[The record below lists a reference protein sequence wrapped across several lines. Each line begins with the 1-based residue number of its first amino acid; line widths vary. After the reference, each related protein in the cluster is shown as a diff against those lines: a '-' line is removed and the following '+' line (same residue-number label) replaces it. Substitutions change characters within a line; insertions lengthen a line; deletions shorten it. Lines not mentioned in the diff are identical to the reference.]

1 MTVQMLYTKYSCH
14 LPRSRTKFAHSAT
27 LALLLT
33 TTLLLHCTQVDAAKL
48 SAKTATNTN
57 ADSRNST
64 NNVELMHAAE
74 KTTATATVV
83 VSQTDAIVESK
94 AANDEDALKESVE
107 KVDAAE
113 KDDDNEDDDEKETDL
128 DLDEDVDEDDDE
140 DSTKN
145 ETSLTAAEKNEDAT
159 SAFSVWGIVR
169 NVWHWLRDDFS
180 ENLFGDDDGDASAGA
195 QKALVREV
203 RDVSEAAKAAVESRT
218 FGKIRRLQMAII
230 PLIFKFGV
238 LTAMVAFLIMLGMK
252 TLFLVKLLVL
262 MNAAAILAKFIT
274 LKANFGG
281 HEHSAPT
288 WNYQTWTPHATGG
301 WAASAPGT
309 SYSHSSHEHQPTK
322 EIHLHIHGG
331 QVHGYGGGSQGV
343 LNGGGGHGGW
353 ESRSDPYGAY
363 APTLA
368 SEAENELDNL
378 GPVAMLPT
386 RYPPNPNHNYQ

>member
-1 MTVQMLYTKYSCH
+1 MQ
-14 LPRSRTKFAHSAT
+14 SRTKFAHIVT

-33 TTLLLHCTQVDAAKL
+33 TTLLLRCTQVDAAKL

-83 VSQTDAIVESK
+83 VNQTDAIVESK

-113 KDDDNEDDDEKETDL
+113 KDDDNEDDDEKETNL

-180 ENLFGDDDGDASAGA
+180 ESLFGDDDGDAAVGA

-203 RDVSEAAKAAVESRT
+203 RDVSEAAKAAVGE
-218 FGKIRRLQMAII
+218 
-230 PLIFKFGV
+230 
-238 LTAMVAFLIMLGMK
+238 
-252 TLFLVKLLVL
+252 
-262 MNAAAILAKFIT
+262 
-274 LKANFGG
+274 
-281 HEHSAPT
+281 
-288 WNYQTWTPHATGG
+288 
-301 WAASAPGT
+301 
-309 SYSHSSHEHQPTK
+309 
-322 EIHLHIHGG
+322 
-331 QVHGYGGGSQGV
+331 
-343 LNGGGGHGGW
+343 
-353 ESRSDPYGAY
+353 
-363 APTLA
+363 
-368 SEAENELDNL
+368 
-378 GPVAMLPT
+378 
-386 RYPPNPNHNYQ
+386 